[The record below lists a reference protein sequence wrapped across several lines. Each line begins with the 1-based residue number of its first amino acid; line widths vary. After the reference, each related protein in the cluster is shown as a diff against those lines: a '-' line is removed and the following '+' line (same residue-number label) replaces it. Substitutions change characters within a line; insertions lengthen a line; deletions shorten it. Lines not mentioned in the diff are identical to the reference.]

1 MTEGVYGLQRAFK
14 LAGVQTLVMSL
25 WQVPDTATS
34 QLMQT
39 FYDNWLSGM
48 EKHDA
53 FVKAQQTIKKAYPNP
68 YFWAGFVMLD

>member
-1 MTEGVYGLQRAFK
+1 
-14 LAGVQTLVMSL
+14 
-25 WQVPDTATS
+25 
-34 QLMQT
+34 MQT

-53 FVKAQQTIKKAYPNP
+53 FVKAQQTIKKAYSNP